1 MVLNL
6 AVTPKQKKF
15 MDSRADETLFGGA
28 AGGGKSRGQ
37 LVDALLYGLRYPGS
51 RQLMLRRTYP
61 DLERSLVQEHL
72 KFFPLK
78 VYRYNSSTHRGML
91 KNGSVLEFGYCD
103 KENDVYRYQ
112 GAEYDVVRF
121 DELTHFTYNQYIY
134 LMSRVRGV
142 MPFPRGIKSSTNPGG
157 VGHAWVKERF
167 IDPAPAGQMFKAGK
181 RTRLFIP
188 SLVQDNPF
196 LMQGDPEYVQRLEM
210 LPEEQRKALLLGDW
224 DIFSGQVFEE
234 WRNDP
239 THYKDGAW
247 THVIEP
253 FEIPSWWKIWRGFD
267 FGYSKPFSV
276 GWYAA
281 DGDGK
286 VYRIKEWYGCTKE
299 PNTGLKLTPQE
310 IAEGIREREE
320 NDPML
325 RGRQIIGVADPAIFE
340 ESRGESIAQM
350 MVRPP
355 NEAEQK
361 ALAALNAEVEEAQK
375 FYPELDLEAELN
387 DPAHGAHFAKLLN
400 SGIDVKTCYEV
411 LHHDEIMMGAM
422 QYAGQKAAQQ
432 VAASVQANRNRPPEN
447 GGANTG
453 AVNGAPDVAHMSKAE
468 RRALIERARSGERV
482 VL

>member
-1 MVLNL
+1 MRLDL
-6 AVTPKQKKF
+6 TVTPKQKMF
-15 MDSRADETLFGGA
+15 LDSRADETLFGGA
-28 AGGGKSRGQ
+28 AGGGKSYGQ
-37 LVDALLYGLRYPGS
+37 LVDALLYALQYKGS
-51 RQLMLRRTYP
+51 KQLVLRRTYP

-72 KFFPLK
+72 KFYPRG
-78 VYRYNSSTHRGML
+78 VYGYNSSAHRGRF
-91 KNGSVLEFGYCD
+91 KNGSVIEFGYCD

-121 DELTHFTYNQYIY
+121 DELTHFTYTQYIY

-167 IDPAPAGQMFKAGK
+167 IDPAPAGQIFTEAG

-196 LMQGDPEYVQRLEM
+196 LMQGDPDYIKRLEM

-224 DIFSGQVFEE
+224 NIFSGQVFEE

-253 FEIPSWWKIWRGFD
+253 FEIPAWWKIWRGFD

-286 VYRIKEWYGCTKE
+286 VYRIKEWYGCTKD
-299 PNTGLKLTPQE
+299 PNTGLKLTPQQ
-310 IAEGIREREE
+310 IAEGIREREQ

-325 RGRQIIGVADPAIFE
+325 RGKHINGIADPAIFE

-350 MVRPP
+350 MLKAPNLVYWQPGDHKRLPGLMQCHYRLAFDHNGQCMFQVFNTCKGFIRTVPMLVYSETRPEDIDTDMEDHIYDEWRYVMMASPISPRP
-355 NEAEQK
+355 NTPK
-361 ALAALNAEVEEAQK
+361 ILPPYDPLNMFE
-375 FYPELDLEAELN
+375 
-387 DPAHGAHFAKLLN
+387 H
-400 SGIDVKTCYEV
+400 
-411 LHHDEIMMGAM
+411 
-422 QYAGQKAAQQ
+422 
-432 VAASVQANRNRPPEN
+432 
-447 GGANTG
+447 
-453 AVNGAPDVAHMSKAE
+453 E
-468 RRALIERARSGERV
+468 RRAAKILRI
-482 VL
+482 

>member
-6 AVTPKQKKF
+6 TVTPKQKKF

-355 NEAEQK
+355 NMVYWQPGDHK
-361 ALAALNAEVEEAQK
+361 RLPGLMQCHYRLAFDKNGQCMFQVFNTCRGFIRTVPMLVYSETRPEDIDTDMEDHIYDEWRYVMMASPISPRPNVKRSVPEED
-375 FYPELDLEAELN
+375 PLDLYKEQQT
-387 DPAHGAHFAKLLN
+387 GTK
-400 SGIDVKTCYEV
+400 V
-411 LHHDEIMMGAM
+411 LRI
-422 QYAGQKAAQQ
+422 
-432 VAASVQANRNRPPEN
+432 
-447 GGANTG
+447 
-453 AVNGAPDVAHMSKAE
+453 
-468 RRALIERARSGERV
+468 
-482 VL
+482 